1 MATPKKPAAK
11 NEPEAAG
18 TITIEALDPI
28 RHNGA
33 DIAPGEIVTVTAEQ
47 AAALIAAG
55 AARAAG

>member
-1 MATPKKPAAK
+1 MATAKKPAAK

-18 TITIEALDPI
+18 AVTIEALDPI

-33 DIAPGEIVTVTAEQ
+33 DIAPGETVTVTAEQ